1 MPRLL
6 CVISSFRRLPILGL
20 CFLMIAPG
28 TLAAELDIMVS
39 EQDRRAKAVPVCAQL
54 AEAPSPAAS
63 SAASPLSSD
72 TQYQKALCLKFGL
85 GLAQQPA
92 AAVSLL
98 REASLQGHRE
108 AQLALA
114 DTLQQGNG
122 AEEREALHWYE
133 RAATAGDSRAMSR
146 ASRLSQRLKEKG
158 VAVDAVPNSGFL
170 NPEDQE
176 NMPAGYH
183 CHRYGLGR
191 QYCHGGVFH

>member
-1 MPRLL
+1 MPLLL
-6 CVISSFRRLPILGL
+6 CAISSFRRLPILGL
-20 CFLMIAPG
+20 CILIIAPG
-28 TLAAELDIMVS
+28 TIAAELDIMVS

-54 AEAPSPAAS
+54 ADAPTHAPTPAS
-63 SAASPLSSD
+63 SPVSSD
-72 TQYQKALCLKFGL
+72 AQYQKALCLKFGL
-85 GLAQQPA
+85 GLAQQTT

-98 REASLQGHRE
+98 REAALQGHGE

-133 RAATAGDSRAMSR
+133 RAASAGDSRAMSR
-146 ASRLSQRLKEKG
+146 AARLSQRLKEKG
-158 VAVDAVPNSGFL
+158 VAVDMAPNSGFS

-176 NMPAGYH
+176 NMPPGYH

>member
-1 MPRLL
+1 M
-6 CVISSFRRLPILGL
+6 
-20 CFLMIAPG
+20 
-28 TLAAELDIMVS
+28 AAELDIMVS
-39 EQDRRAKAVPVCAQL
+39 EQDRRSKAVPVCAQL
-54 AEAPSPAAS
+54 VDDPNPASSPAS
-63 SAASPLSSD
+63 SNE
-72 TQYQKALCLKFGL
+72 QYQKALCLKFGL

-98 REASLQGHRE
+98 REAALQGHRE

-114 DTLQQGNG
+114 DTLQQGSG

-146 ASRLSQRLKEKG
+146 AARLSQRLKEKG
-158 VAVDAVPNSGFL
+158 VAVDMAPKPSFS

-176 NMPAGYH
+176 NMPPGYH